1 MIRDIGLLRSSA
13 HHFFAR
19 FEIDADNQPLAILM
33 LTRE

>member
-1 MIRDIGLLRSSA
+1 MIGDVELLWRSA